1 MSKVEQLRDFNNFAE
16 SILNKLEE
24 YDSVIQTQSLQ
35 QDSILTEI
43 SNQVEIV
50 RKQAEEVVKSSSSPV
65 KIAVMGEFKATKTTV
80 LGSLLGY
87 AGMLPDSRVA
97 ATGNVTHLNIVQV
110 KGSQPTEFKFSVKY
124 FNQNE
129 IDQCLDFI
137 VEELVVQA
145 EAQLPSTQI
154 ASLKNFTSKDPD
166 VWQNIIKWY
175 DEVKN
180 YDKTP
185 GLENAIQELVVFVE
199 SYLRYGNNL
208 CGQSLP
214 IDNSTHAYAGLQLP
228 NDPRSILDIKKFE
241 QFPPED
247 EEQFPKFLQATFP
260 LIGRINVEVKV
271 SDKIWDL
278 SSLQEANKLVLL
290 DLPGLGADKSELRDR
305 FVNVHEMENVQTILL
320 LTYGPRPGSTTN
332 NEIIDLLRKQ
342 RKNQNLD
349 DFILVGVGRFDDL
362 PGAEVGIDKLLSNT
376 EQLTEQKIFDEIPAL
391 RKVIENSRK
400 LTKGN
405 DEQRIVFMSAFAAL
419 EYLIK
424 NLDSTI
430 KIATPTVL
438 ENLNIFQ
445 KHFPDLNEKWQQLS
459 ERLKKSEPDS
469 ILVTWLDA
477 FTKDGGLSRLRYL
490 LENHVATHGLEQ
502 LYKDVN
508 VKVQTLVKEQQN
520 LAQKVNNPSL
530 AKLLASENPKL
541 RILRQALRELADSYQ
556 ALKTHLEKNPL
567 ELGVGIDET
576 RSKISLRKEV
586 EEKVNSEI
594 SRWSEWR
601 TLFLKIEN
609 GIVNLQ
615 PNSRGEFSSR
625 RTTRRTKRERK
636 PFTRSDEFYDRF
648 KDACDN
654 IEKFTQERVD
664 QSIKDWL
671 DELSNNLISLKDNQ
685 RTINIKKIR
694 YEIENC
700 VVKKEEIQEYIQEL
714 LDDLASPSEWES
726 ELLEIVKENSFI
738 TIDPET
744 LFPLPREDK
753 NSNEPALIFGWSPD
767 HKQANQRIPLYE
779 NHLTF
784 ILGLRDTMIFSVSD
798 SFIQLLSKTNQT
810 VNKEL
815 QTSFL
820 EDAIGRLEEDFLADR
835 TLLKQM
841 VGEEPT
847 EKTTPDW
854 LLILQELV
862 NIPL

>member
-1 MSKVEQLRDFNNFAE
+1 L
-16 SILNKLEE
+16 
-24 YDSVIQTQSLQ
+24 
-35 QDSILTEI
+35 
-43 SNQVEIV
+43 
-50 RKQAEEVVKSSSSPV
+50 
-65 KIAVMGEFKATKTTV
+65 
-80 LGSLLGY
+80 
-87 AGMLPDSRVA
+87 
-97 ATGNVTHLNIVQV
+97 
-110 KGSQPTEFKFSVKY
+110 
-124 FNQNE
+124 
-129 IDQCLDFI
+129 
-137 VEELVVQA
+137 
-145 EAQLPSTQI
+145 
-154 ASLKNFTSKDPD
+154 FTSKDPD

-541 RILRQALRELADSYQ
+541 RILRQALRELADSYK

-576 RSKISLRKEV
+576 RSTISLRQEV

-601 TLFLKIEN
+601 TLFLKIKN
-609 GIVNLQ
+609 GIVNLPQ
-615 PNSRGEFSSR
+615 VDSEDENPFSLEIIPQEGTGKSF
-625 RTTRRTKRERK
+625 TK
-636 PFTRSDEFYDRF
+636 SDELYPSFQET
-648 KDACDN
+648 CDQL
-654 IEKFTQERVD
+654 EKFIQERVD

-671 DELSNNLISLKDNQ
+671 DELSNKLISLKDNQ
-685 RTINIKKIR
+685 RTINVKEIR
-694 YEIENC
+694 SEIENC
-700 VVKKEEIQEYIQEL
+700 VVKKEEIEKNIKNL
-714 LDDLASPSEWES
+714 LFIASPSEWES
-726 ELLEIVKENSFI
+726 MLLQIVKRNSSI
-738 TIDPET
+738 TIDPDT

-753 NSNEPALIFGWSPD
+753 NSHEPALIFGWSPD
-767 HKQANQRIPLYE
+767 HKQATRSIPLYE

-784 ILGLRDTMIFSVSD
+784 ILGLRDTIICSVSD
-798 SFIQLLSKTNQT
+798 SFIQILSKVNQT
-810 VNKEL
+810 VNEKIQTVFLDNAILTL
-815 QTSFL
+815 QDKL
-820 EDAIGRLEEDFLADR
+820 LGNR

>member
-1 MSKVEQLRDFNNFAE
+1 MSKVEQLRNFNNFGE
-16 SILNKLEE
+16 SILNKLKE
-24 YDSVIQTQSLQ
+24 YDSVIQNQSLQ
-35 QDSILTEI
+35 QDRILTEI

-87 AGMLPDSRVA
+87 AGMLPDSAVA

-129 IDQCLDFI
+129 IDKCLDFI
-137 VEELVVQA
+137 LKELVVKA
-145 EAQLPSTQI
+145 EGQLPKTQLD
-154 ASLKNFTSKDPD
+154 SLKNFNYKDPD
-166 VWQNIIKWY
+166 VWENIIPWY
-175 DEVKN
+175 DEVSN
-180 YDKTP
+180 STP
-185 GLENAIQELVVFVE
+185 GLDGGLESAIQELEVFVK
-199 SYLRYGNNL
+199 SYIRYKNL

-214 IDNSTHAYAGLQLP
+214 IDNATHAYAGLQLP
-228 NDPRSILDIKKFE
+228 NDPRSILDIQKFE

-247 EEQFPKFLQATFP
+247 KEQFPKFLQATFP

-278 SSLQEANKLVLL
+278 SSLQKANKLVLL

-332 NEIIDLLRKQ
+332 NKIIDLLRKQ

-349 DFILVGVGRFDDL
+349 DFILVGVGRFDEL
-362 PGAEVGIDKLLSNT
+362 PDAKIGIEKLLRNT
-376 EQLTEQKIFDEIPAL
+376 DKLTEQKIFDEIPAL
-391 RKVIENSRK
+391 GEVIENSRN

-405 DEQRIVFMSAFAAL
+405 DQRIVFMSAFAAL
-419 EYLIK
+419 EYLRK

-438 ENLNIFQ
+438 ERLNEFQ
-445 KHFPDLNEKWQQLS
+445 NHFPDLNEKWQQLS
-459 ERLKKSEPDS
+459 KRLKKSEPDS

-477 FTKDGGLSRLRYL
+477 FTKDGALSRLRCL

-508 VKVQTLVKEQQN
+508 LKVQTLVKEQQN

-576 RSKISLRKEV
+576 RSKISLRQEV

-615 PNSRGEFSSR
+615 RNSRGEFSSR

-694 YEIENC
+694 SEIENC

-854 LLILQELV
+854 LLILKELV

>member
-1 MSKVEQLRDFNNFAE
+1 MSKVEQLRKFNNLGE
-16 SILNKLEE
+16 SILNQLKE
-24 YDSVIQTQSLQ
+24 YDSVIQNQSLQ
-35 QDSILTEI
+35 QDRILTEI

-129 IDQCLDFI
+129 IDKCLDFI
-137 VEELVVQA
+137 LEELVVQA

-154 ASLKNFTSKDPD
+154 ASLKNFNSKNPD
-166 VWQNIIKWY
+166 VWQNIIQWY

-199 SYLRYGNNL
+199 SYLRYNNL

-214 IDNSTHAYAGLQLP
+214 IDNATHAYAGLQLP

-541 RILRQALRELADSYQ
+541 RILRQALRELADSYK

-576 RSKISLRKEV
+576 RSKIPLRQEV

-609 GIVNLQ
+609 GIVNLPQ
-615 PNSRGEFSSR
+615 VDSEDEESFFSR
-625 RTTRRTKRERK
+625 RKRQQRIRKSFTK
-636 PFTRSDEFYDRF
+636 SDELYPSFQE
-648 KDACDN
+648 ACDQL
-654 IEKFTQERVD
+654 EKFIQERVD

-685 RTINIKKIR
+685 RTINVKEIR
-694 YEIENC
+694 SEIEDC
-700 VVKKEEIQEYIQEL
+700 VVKKEEIEEDIQDL
-714 LDDLASPSEWES
+714 LSLASPREWES
-726 ELLEIVKENSFI
+726 MLLKRVKNKSSI
-738 TIDPET
+738 TIDSET

-753 NSNEPALIFGWSPD
+753 NSHEPALIFGWSPD
-767 HKQANQRIPLYE
+767 HKQANKRIPLYE

-784 ILGLRDTMIFSVSD
+784 ILGLRDTMICSVSD
-798 SFIQLLSKTNQT
+798 SFIQILSKVNQT

-815 QTSFL
+815 QTSIL
-820 EDAIGRLEEDFLADR
+820 EEAIVTLEEDFLADR

-847 EKTTPDW
+847 EETTPDW